1 MENESNISKK
11 TGTYINTED
20 NKRINTNVI
29 NVDCIKLQ
37 FKQIKNEMVS
47 VVNDDIV
54 EENENILIED
64 IESEKKNDNTFG
76 KTTFDDKRFI
86 EYGGAEVEK
95 KIIVGEIELPLYP
108 TFSSSTKSI
117 KTVKIKCKKVIE
129 LLKNKYNLSD
139 FSEENWKEYYYSMNL
154 YFDEKNKVEW
164 YSENNKTVS
173 ELQVFFDIYENYEE
187 NDKLINMA
195 KQAEDEYSLATDCE
209 FLALLPYFDTEELL
223 GNMDIYKIEE
233 KREEKKITLLDYN
246 VDKEI
251 ELQLLRLNKENAIDY
266 AKKYAR
272 KPNGHFGYIK
282 NHDCTNFA
290 SQIMAAGGKQY
301 TLKWITACVF
311 EKWYYTDAWANANC
325 FANYWG
331 VDTVYRTHK
340 IFSKNLKKGDF
351 ITEDKANDGSWDY
364 IGFVVDVAN
373 SYNEK
378 LGYKDY
384 KVAQHTSDYLEWA
397 SSDKCGWDKL
407 RKNHPDC
414 RFGIDR
420 VN

>member
-1 MENESNISKK
+1 MKKSKFYIFLFFIILICGQIKIYNMENESNISKK

-187 NDKLINMA
+187 NDKLINITL
-195 KQAEDEYSLATDCE
+195 SFFDCYMKISMHQL
-209 FLALLPYFDTEELL
+209 FLHFGIILIRRISCNE
-223 GNMDIYKIEE
+223 I
-233 KREEKKITLLDYN
+233 KKI
-246 VDKEI
+246 V
-251 ELQLLRLNKENAIDY
+251 
-266 AKKYAR
+266 
-272 KPNGHFGYIK
+272 
-282 NHDCTNFA
+282 
-290 SQIMAAGGKQY
+290 
-301 TLKWITACVF
+301 
-311 EKWYYTDAWANANC
+311 
-325 FANYWG
+325 
-331 VDTVYRTHK
+331 
-340 IFSKNLKKGDF
+340 
-351 ITEDKANDGSWDY
+351 
-364 IGFVVDVAN
+364 
-373 SYNEK
+373 
-378 LGYKDY
+378 
-384 KVAQHTSDYLEWA
+384 
-397 SSDKCGWDKL
+397 
-407 RKNHPDC
+407 
-414 RFGIDR
+414 
-420 VN
+420 

>member
-173 ELQVFFDIYENYEE
+173 ELQVFFDIYEN
-187 NDKLINMA
+187 
-195 KQAEDEYSLATDCE
+195 
-209 FLALLPYFDTEELL
+209 
-223 GNMDIYKIEE
+223 
-233 KREEKKITLLDYN
+233 
-246 VDKEI
+246 
-251 ELQLLRLNKENAIDY
+251 
-266 AKKYAR
+266 
-272 KPNGHFGYIK
+272 
-282 NHDCTNFA
+282 
-290 SQIMAAGGKQY
+290 
-301 TLKWITACVF
+301 
-311 EKWYYTDAWANANC
+311 
-325 FANYWG
+325 
-331 VDTVYRTHK
+331 
-340 IFSKNLKKGDF
+340 
-351 ITEDKANDGSWDY
+351 
-364 IGFVVDVAN
+364 
-373 SYNEK
+373 SY
-378 LGYKDY
+378 
-384 KVAQHTSDYLEWA
+384 
-397 SSDKCGWDKL
+397 
-407 RKNHPDC
+407 
-414 RFGIDR
+414 
-420 VN
+420 